1 MRKHYLSF
9 FHITGFSMIG
19 LSIILGFIYTLK
31 GQDAFMEYLKEDGVI
46 ENLTALFLLSSSA
59 LAIWKVTRLSGKG
72 RWIPFLTWISVALL
86 FFFAAG
92 EEISWGQR
100 IFNFK
105 TTGFFESN
113 NLQHETNLH
122 NLVIGGV
129 KINKLV
135 FSQLLMVML
144 IIYFVFLPFLSRRLN
159 FFGHLVRFFDLPVP
173 RLQHVIALAV
183 SIGLI
188 SFFPYLRS
196 GELNEFAFSVIMFL
210 VFLHPAN
217 PDMLQTG
224 TSKFQ

>member
-1 MRKHYLSF
+1 
-9 FHITGFSMIG
+9 MIG
-19 LSIILGFIYTLK
+19 VSIILGFLYTLK
-31 GQDAFMEYLKEDGVI
+31 GQDAFMEYLKEDGTI
-46 ENLTALFLLSSSA
+46 ENLTALFLLSSSGIA
-59 LAIWKVTRLSGKG
+59 VWKVTRLSGKG
-72 RWIPFLTWISVALL
+72 RWIPLLTWISIAFL

-113 NLQHETNLH
+113 NLQHETNFH

-135 FSQLLMVML
+135 FSQLLMVVL
-144 IIYFVFLPFLSRRLN
+144 VFYFVFLPFLASRVA
-159 FFGHLVRFFDLPVP
+159 FFKNLVRMFDLPVP
-173 RLQHVIALAV
+173 RLSHVIALAV

-196 GELNEFAFSVIMFL
+196 GELNEFAFSIIIFL
-210 VFLHPAN
+210 VFLQSAVSGFTQPETEN
-217 PDMLQTG
+217 
-224 TSKFQ
+224 